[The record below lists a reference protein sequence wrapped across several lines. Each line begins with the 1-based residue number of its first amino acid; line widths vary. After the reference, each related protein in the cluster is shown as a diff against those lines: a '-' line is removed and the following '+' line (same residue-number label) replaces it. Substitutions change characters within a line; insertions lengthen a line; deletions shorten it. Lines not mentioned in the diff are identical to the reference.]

1 MFLVFDKLRRLTS
14 SGRVPAPEIASP
26 MYDIIEGTLPPYP

>member
-1 MFLVFDKLRRLTS
+1 ME

-26 MYDIIEGTLPPYP
+26 MYDIIEGTLTPSDGHMS